1 MSEETA
7 NVQEKKAEAKSE
19 EKDSADLI
27 IDVDEMVKAGVYFGH
42 RKSKRHPK
50 MKPYIFTVKNNVDII
65 DLQQSAE
72 KLKGAL
78 EFLQK
83 IIRDR
88 GKILFVGTK
97 LQAKNSLKDLA
108 EATEMPY
115 VNERWLGGFLTNFQ
129 TMLKRI
135 EYFNE
140 LQKKKESGEFEK
152 YSKKERIKL
161 DKELKNLE
169 EKFGG
174 VKEIKKL
181 PEALFILD
189 LKKDAL
195 AGKEAKRLGIPV
207 VAVCDTNT
215 DPDLSDWPIPAN
227 DDAISS
233 IKYILEKVKEAIL
246 KAKEK

>member
-88 GKILFVGTK
+88 GKILFVGTR

>member
-1 MSEETA
+1 
-7 NVQEKKAEAKSE
+7 
-19 EKDSADLI
+19 
-27 IDVDEMVKAGVYFGH
+27 MVKAGVYFGH

-88 GKILFVGTK
+88 GKILFVGTR